1 MNQAHLIEELFN
13 NLKDKIEFDED
24 VVALFQILK
33 KMLKINK
40 EKSIECWYYIMNHYN
55 LKEMRKEIKFNPLT
69 NLYLLEI
76 LNTHNLNF
84 LFKLLGNISFPN
96 KEIIEDAFFNSYKE
110 ESGIYQYLK
119 KIIIKKEKEK
129 EMKELKLVINHEMN
143 NKIFFDV
150 TEFLKRIIKYHIKM
164 KDIDIKYLLKIT
176 MIPENKKD
184 QALLNT
190 LLIDYI

>member
-55 LKEMRKEIKFNPLT
+55 LKEMRKEINFNPLT

-96 KEIIEDAFFNSYKE
+96 SCVKHND
-110 ESGIYQYLK
+110 
-119 KIIIKKEKEK
+119 
-129 EMKELKLVINHEMN
+129 
-143 NKIFFDV
+143 
-150 TEFLKRIIKYHIKM
+150 
-164 KDIDIKYLLKIT
+164 
-176 MIPENKKD
+176 
-184 QALLNT
+184 
-190 LLIDYI
+190 

>member
-55 LKEMRKEIKFNPLT
+55 LKEMRKEINFNPLT

-84 LFKLLGNISFPN
+84 LFNHKKPFLILMCRFSYYSFLLFFIASINSFVFSTKNVIVNIN
-96 KEIIEDAFFNSYKE
+96 RTNAN
-110 ESGIYQYLK
+110 IYA
-119 KIIIKKEKEK
+119 
-129 EMKELKLVINHEMN
+129 
-143 NKIFFDV
+143 
-150 TEFLKRIIKYHIKM
+150 IKYR
-164 KDIDIKYLLKIT
+164 
-176 MIPENKKD
+176 
-184 QALLNT
+184 
-190 LLIDYI
+190 